1 MFYEHRLTIPANTAA
16 TSPEELEV
24 ELDHGRIV
32 AVELQFPR
40 GCVGLVH
47 VQVRRELHQL
57 WPTNVDGDIAG
68 EDARIGWQED
78 HEFAEEPYTLTL
90 RGWNLDD
97 SFAHTVT
104 FRFNLLPLPAPAPPP
119 PPGPPEPAILETITL
134 PDL

>member
-1 MFYEHRLTIPANTAA
+1 MFYEHPLTIPANTPA
-16 TSPEELEV
+16 TSPFELEV

-32 AVELQFPR
+32 GVELQFPR

-57 WPTNVDGDIAG
+57 WPTNVDGDISG
-68 EDARIGWQED
+68 EDARIGWVED
-78 HEFAEEPYTLTL
+78 HDFTEEPYTLTL

-97 SFAHTVT
+97 TFQHTVT

-119 PPGPPEPAILETITL
+119 PPAGAAPAIIEVLEL
-134 PDL
+134 S